1 MPVITVFKFNR
12 YSRKWENE
20 FYVQHKENTIK
31 YEKLY
36 LDNNEQLVKGK
47 NEIRKAIK
55 KFKEIKENNM
65 KKYRR
70 KIKEEIERRTNTSD
84 I

>member
-1 MPVITVFKFNR
+1 MG
-12 YSRKWENE
+12 KWILCTT
-20 FYVQHKENTIK
+20 YGNTIK

-36 LDNNEQLVKGK
+36 LDNKEQLVKGK

-55 KFKEIKENNM
+55 RFKEIKENNM
-65 KKYRR
+65 KECRR